1 MYTQFPQIRLKMS
14 ATTSGVR
21 RIDALPRLR
30 SPDGESKAADERD
43 REQQQQQQQNAW
55 RSPSG
60 CNWPNP
66 GLRVLWG
73 PRMGS
78 NLSNRRT
85 SSASPSRCDWPRPTT
100 GHQPTLGT
108 SSETSLGG
116 PRGEGAVPNTDGALK
131 GGYKPTM
138 VSYPLI
144 IK

>member
-1 MYTQFPQIRLKMS
+1 MS

-30 SPDGESKAADERD
+30 SPTANRRRQMNGIGNNNKTHGGVRRAAIGRT
-43 REQQQQQQQNAW
+43 RTA
-55 RSPSG
+55 SP
-60 CNWPNP
+60 
-66 GLRVLWG
+66 LG

-85 SSASPSRCDWPRPTT
+85 SSASLSRCHWPRPMT

-108 SSETSLGG
+108 SSETSLEG
-116 PRGEGAVPNTDGALK
+116 PRGKGAVPNTDGAVK